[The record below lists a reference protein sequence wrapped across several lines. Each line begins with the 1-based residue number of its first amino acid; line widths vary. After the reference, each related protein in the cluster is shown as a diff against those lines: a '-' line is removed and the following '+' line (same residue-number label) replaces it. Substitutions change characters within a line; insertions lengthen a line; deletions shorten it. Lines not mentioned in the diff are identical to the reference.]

1 MRLFLAG
8 YEANTYNI
16 EIFENKSLFVL
27 GSFFY
32 LKKCKKDYL
41 DKYINYIKTQCKDFI
56 LDSGAFSLLNS
67 NKNLD
72 VFLNNLDKYI
82 QEYINFI
89 NEYNIKHFI
98 ELDIDSL
105 IGYERVKEIRKRI
118 EKETNKKC
126 IPAWHL
132 SRGLN
137 EWNKLTKEYNYVALG
152 GLAIKEIKKRDYKKI
167 LHPLLR
173 IAKKNNCKIHGLGF
187 TSVECEKYDFYSV
200 DSTTWS
206 SCVRYARIYSFNTK
220 TKEMKS
226 KLISKTHRIDQ
237 KGDKYT
243 KILKISL
250 REWIKYQKFLLGG
263 ENGNNK

>member
-8 YEANTYNI
+8 YEANPYI
-16 EIFENKSLFVL
+16 ELFEDKSFFVL
-27 GSFFY
+27 GSFYY
-32 LKKCKKDYL
+32 LRKSKKDYL
-41 DKYINYIKTQCKDFI
+41 NSYIDYIKNISNDFI

-89 NEYNIKHFI
+89 NEYDIKHFI

-105 IGYERVKEIRKRI
+105 VGYERVKEIRKRI

-126 IPAWHL
+126 IPAWHI
-132 SRGLN
+132 SRSLD
-137 EWNKLTKEYNYVALG
+137 EWNKLTKEYDYIAIG
-152 GLAIKEIKKRDYKKI
+152 GIVTKEIKKKDYNK
-167 LHPLLR
+167 LFPALLK
-173 IAKKNNCKIHGLGF
+173 IAKKNNCKVHGLGF

-200 DSTTWS
+200 DSTSWS

-226 KLISKTHRIDQ
+226 KLISKTHRVDQ

-243 KILKISL
+243 KFLKISL
-250 REWIKYQKFLLGG
+250 KEWIKYQTYLLGG
-263 ENGNNK
+263 EQ

>member
-8 YEANTYNI
+8 YESNPYI
-16 EIFENKSLFVL
+16 ELFEDKSFFIL
-27 GSFFY
+27 GSFYY
-32 LKKCKKDYL
+32 LRKSKKDYL
-41 DKYINYIKTQCKDFI
+41 KHYINYIKNISNDFI

-72 VFLNNLDKYI
+72 DFLNNLDKYI

-89 NEYNIKHFI
+89 NEYDIKHFI

-105 IGYERVKEIRKRI
+105 VGYERVKEIRKRI

-137 EWNKLTKEYNYVALG
+137 EWNELTKKYNYVALG

-167 LHPLLR
+167 LNPLLR

-187 TSVECEKYDFYSV
+187 TNNNLKEYDFYSV
-200 DSTTWS
+200 DSTSWS
-206 SCVRYARIYSFNTK
+206 ACARYARIYNFNIK
-220 TKEMKS
+220 KKEMRS
-226 KLISKTHRIDQ
+226 MLISKTHRVDQ
-237 KGDKYT
+237 KRDKYT
-243 KILKISL
+243 KLLKISL
-250 REWIKYQKFLLGG
+250 KEWIKYQKFLLGG